1 MSNAIAFLE
10 AMGHNAELRHA
21 GRAELFDELIARE
34 VDAEAQWAILR
45 GDGERLGLLL
55 GSSAIASCSLFP
67 GKGDED
73 ESEEDPSRDD
83 DEIRSQFM
91 ICRVASAA

>member
-10 AMGHNAELRHA
+10 AMGQNAELRHA
-21 GRAELFDELIARE
+21 GRAELYYELITHE
-34 VDAEAQWAILR
+34 VDAEAKGAILR
-45 GDGERLGLLL
+45 GDGARLGLLL

-73 ESEEDPSRDD
+73 ESEEEPSRDD
-83 DEIRSQFM
+83 DEIRSQ
-91 ICRVASAA
+91 IKIRRAASAA